1 MYDQKFPVVGE
12 DLPVE
17 LSYDNVI
24 FVMEDIDAQSPIVRC
39 RQRAA
44 EARRRRKRRQARAAM
59 ETSMIKASKVTGNA
73 KRLAD
78 STPKPEVGAGGWLL
92 RS

>member
-1 MYDQKFPVVGE
+1 MYDQKFTVVGD

-17 LSYDNVI
+17 LSYDNII

-44 EARRRRKRRQARAAM
+44 EVRRRRKRRQARAAK
-59 ETSMIKASKVTGNA
+59 ETPMIKASKVAGKA

-78 STPKPEVGAGGWLL
+78 LTPRHEKGRGGLL